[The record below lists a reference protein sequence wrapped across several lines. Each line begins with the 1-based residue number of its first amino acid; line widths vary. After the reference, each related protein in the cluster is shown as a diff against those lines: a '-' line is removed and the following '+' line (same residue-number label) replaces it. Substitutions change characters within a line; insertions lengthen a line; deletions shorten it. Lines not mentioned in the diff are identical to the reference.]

1 MMFTQDPF
9 NPVGFGD
16 EALQGRQVRLEG
28 EFLFTSTSGINLQ
41 QIFWVKVELKSLFS
55 SKERWKK
62 YISVLRFYMLFTFM
76 DCCNWIGLVALS
88 KESHYKSDKIFAKG
102 LDFIWK
108 WFLVL
113 QVLGIFFELREE

>member
-16 EALQGRQVRLEG
+16 EALQGRQVRLDR
-28 EFLFTSTSGINLQ
+28 EFYSLALL
-41 QIFWVKVELKSLFS
+41 ELIYNKYL
-55 SKERWKK
+55 EWKWNWNPFFPAK
-62 YISVLRFYMLFTFM
+62 RGGKNIYQSWDFKCFLLL
-76 DCCNWIGLVALS
+76 WIGLVALS
-88 KESHYKSDKIFAKG
+88 KESHYKSGKIFAKG